1 MQIIW
6 LSSAQ
11 NDLRLIRDYIFTEN
25 PQAAKKVAL
34 RLLDKTAL
42 LADMPE
48 MGRSGRVNGTKE
60 LVFQDIPFIVVY
72 QLATERIEVLR
83 ILHTSQKWPDEF

>member
-1 MQIIW
+1 M
-6 LSSAQ
+6 
-11 NDLRLIRDYIFTEN
+11 
-25 PQAAKKVAL
+25 
-34 RLLDKTAL
+34 

-60 LVFQDIPFIVVY
+60 LVFQDIPFIIVY
-72 QLATERIEVLR
+72 QLTTEHIEVLR